1 MNSIT
6 AEQLISN
13 LKLLKEFDD
22 EESNEEEDY
31 ELRNYMKISQ

>member
-6 AEQLISN
+6 VEQLISN

>member
-6 AEQLISN
+6 VDQLILN